1 MSLKRM
7 TIAVVAGV
15 AVFAGV
21 SASAATLG
29 GIKTDD
35 VGANSNAV
43 AAQLTGGASVKYS
56 IAYDATANAGA
67 GAYKVTG
74 VTVAPIGATESFGA
88 SSAINLTL
96 KGTSGASLAEF
107 TGTGIAG
114 AGPTTGAVSLT
125 EVGST
130 VIPAYDVQG
139 ASLVVNGGA
148 VTALVATNK

>member
-1 MSLKRM
+1 MSIKRM

-35 VGANSNAV
+35 LGANSNAV
-43 AAQLTGGASVKYS
+43 AAQLTSGAGVKYTVG
-56 IAYDATANAGA
+56 YDATANAGA

-88 SSAINLTL
+88 GSAINLTL
-96 KGTSGASLAEF
+96 KGASGVSLAEF
-107 TGTGIAG
+107 TGAGIAG
-114 AGPTTGAVSLT
+114 AGPTTGLVTLT
-125 EVGST
+125 EVGTT
-130 VIPAYDVQG
+130 VIPAYDVIG

-148 VTALVATNK
+148 VTALVSTNK